1 MGDFMNMITCA
12 VAPQISAT
20 DDDLSRCM
28 TGTYSGFHITL
39 WPHDD
44 EIGAIWPSDIARHLS
59 KIVCFPESVRS
70 PFSAAQYA
78 VELADSMKNAAAHV
92 RLYALLRNAHEAYL
106 GHVSPAVRAAEKLMA
121 KQNHGKDARD
131 ALEAAFST
139 RIFKALNLLTLEAAT
154 ERKLIT
160 AKDLAA
166 IDTARQRLDATLE
179 RDLGVYIHRQDKAR
193 RVMPLPR
200 FIVPLR
206 WDKASDKYLRSYQ
219 RLVLASRER
228 ISADNEVLEIF

>member
-1 MGDFMNMITCA
+1 MNLITCPA
-12 VAPQISAT
+12 EPQISAT
-20 DDDLSRCM
+20 VDELSRCR

-39 WPHDD
+39 WPCDD
-44 EIGAIWPSDIARHLS
+44 EIGAIWPSDMAKHLS
-59 KIVCFPESVRS
+59 KISYFPESARP

-78 VELADSMKNAAAHV
+78 VELAGSLKNAAAHV
-92 RLYALLRNAHEAYL
+92 RLYAMLRNAHETYL

-121 KQNHGKDARD
+121 EQNNGKDARD
-131 ALEAAFST
+131 ALEAAISE

-154 ERKLIT
+154 ERNLIT
-160 AKDLAA
+160 ARDLAA

-179 RDLGVYIHRQDKAR
+179 RDLSVYIHRQDSAR
-193 RVMPLPR
+193 RVTPLPR

-206 WDKASDKYLRSYQ
+206 WDRAADQYLRTYQ

-228 ISADNEVLEIF
+228 ISADNEILEIF